1 MQISPKPLTVAFI
14 TVMAVA
20 FLLVFNIGQGLP
32 AGEAASYPQAI
43 SGVDDFMK
51 NVDRYR
57 GKVSL
62 EGVVSAVAPEQQAV
76 SLIDAK
82 EFQACGVTTCAQL
95 TLPVQWRGPMPAVG
109 ALVRVEGQARK
120 IKGKLMFVADKLE
133 KVTGP

>member
-14 TVMAVA
+14 AATAVA

-32 AGEAASYPQAI
+32 AVEATSSPQAV

-62 EGVVSAVAPEQQAV
+62 EGVVSAVSPEQQAV

>member
-14 TVMAVA
+14 TAMAAA
-20 FLLVFNIGQGLP
+20 FLLVFNIGQGLR
-32 AGEAASYPQAI
+32 AAEAASSLQAV

-76 SLIDAK
+76 SLVDAK
-82 EFQACGVTTCAQL
+82 EFQSCGVTTCAQL
-95 TLPVQWRGPMPAVG
+95 ALPVQWRGPMLAVG
-109 ALVRVEGQARK
+109 ALVRVEGQVRK
-120 IKGKLMFVADKLE
+120 LRAS
-133 KVTGP
+133 

>member
-1 MQISPKPLTVAFI
+1 MRISPKPLTVAFI
-14 TVMAVA
+14 TAMAVA
-20 FLLVFNIGQGLP
+20 FLLVFNIGKGLP
-32 AGEAASYPQAI
+32 VAEAASPPQAV

-51 NVDRYR
+51 NVNRYR

-62 EGVVSAVAPEQQAV
+62 EGVVSAVALEHQAV

-82 EFQACGVTTCAQL
+82 EFQTCGVTTCAQL

-109 ALVRVEGQARK
+109 DLVRVEGQARK

-133 KVTGP
+133 KVSGP